1 MPDRGN
7 CYRLF
12 RGWLNRL
19 LDVCFWLCVALVAY
33 VVLQVFVVAS
43 FRIPSDS
50 MRPALLP
57 GDRIWVDKLSGG
69 ARLFDLPGAAAG
81 EDVCIHRVPGWR
93 KFRRGDVLVFNFPY
107 REGRWD
113 SIGLD
118 VMKYYVKRCIALPGD
133 TLEIRGGWYRI
144 RGVDGPLGNP
154 SAQREIALLPDSGAR
169 GVVMETYPWDK
180 RLGWTVKEFGPL
192 AVPRRGQTVRMDRTA
207 CLLYRPLVG
216 WEQKRP
222 LHTDNLGRVLLGD
235 SLIDRYTFRE
245 NYYFVG
251 GDKALNSQDSRYWGL
266 LPEAYI
272 VGRAWRVW
280 WSEEPYGEVRWGRVL
295 KRIE

>member
-1 MPDRGN
+1 M
-7 CYRLF
+7 F

-144 RGVDGPLGNP
+144 RGVDGPL
-154 SAQREIALLPDSGAR
+154 AI
-169 GVVMETYPWDK
+169 
-180 RLGWTVKEFGPL
+180 
-192 AVPRRGQTVRMDRTA
+192 RRRSVR
-207 CLLYRPLVG
+207 
-216 WEQKRP
+216 
-222 LHTDNLGRVLLGD
+222 
-235 SLIDRYTFRE
+235 
-245 NYYFVG
+245 
-251 GDKALNSQDSRYWGL
+251 
-266 LPEAYI
+266 
-272 VGRAWRVW
+272 
-280 WSEEPYGEVRWGRVL
+280 
-295 KRIE
+295 

>member
-1 MPDRGN
+1 MVEPSAG
-7 CYRLF
+7 
-12 RGWLNRL
+12 RL
-19 LDVCFWLCVALVAY
+19 LLALRGLGGLRGAAGVCGGVVPHSVGFHAARLVAGRPHLGGQA
-33 VVLQVFVVAS
+33 VRRCAS
-43 FRIPSDS
+43 V
-50 MRPALLP
+50 RPAGRGGGRGRVHPSRAGLAEVPSWRRAGVQLSLP
-57 GDRIWVDKLSGG
+57 GRALGQH
-69 ARLFDLPGAAAG
+69 RAG
-81 EDVCIHRVPGWR
+81 RDE
-93 KFRRGDVLVFNFPY
+93 VL
-107 REGRWD
+107 RE
-113 SIGLD
+113 
-118 VMKYYVKRCIALPGD
+118 A
-133 TLEIRGGWYRI
+133 EIRGGWYRI

-222 LHTDNLGRVLLGD
+222 LHTDSLGRVLLGD